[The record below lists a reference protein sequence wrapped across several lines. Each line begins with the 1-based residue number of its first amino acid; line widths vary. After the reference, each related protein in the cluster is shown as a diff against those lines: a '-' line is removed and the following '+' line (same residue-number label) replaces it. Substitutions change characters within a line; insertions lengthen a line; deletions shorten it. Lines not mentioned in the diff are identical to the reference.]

1 MTTEEEVRAY
11 CERRQIV
18 RPHINYV
25 IALLLLSLYEISVEV
40 SSHFLYAWGSDAFS
54 FLNGKE
60 AACYWGT
67 QLLFFLI
74 FGRWIAV
81 FAVRLYQR
89 FAPEHVR
96 RRCHCRPSCSEY
108 AVIVLRRYGII
119 WGGYK
124 CYRRIFYTCGAGY
137 VDDAP

>member
-1 MTTEEEVRAY
+1 MTTEEEVREY
-11 CERRQIV
+11 CEQRQIV
-18 RPHINYV
+18 RPHINYTL
-25 IALLLLSLYEISVEV
+25 ALLLLFLYESSVEV
-40 SSHFLYAWGSDAFS
+40 FSRFLYIWGSESFS
-54 FLNGKE
+54 FFKGKE
-60 AACYWGT
+60 MMCYWGT
-67 QLLFFLI
+67 QLFFFLI

>member
-25 IALLLLSLYEISVEV
+25 LALLLLSLYEISVEV
-40 SSHFLYAWGSDAFS
+40 SSHFLYAWGVMLF

-67 QLLFFLI
+67 QLLF
-74 FGRWIAV
+74 
-81 FAVRLYQR
+81 
-89 FAPEHVR
+89 
-96 RRCHCRPSCSEY
+96 S
-108 AVIVLRRYGII
+108 
-119 WGGYK
+119 
-124 CYRRIFYTCGAGY
+124 
-137 VDDAP
+137 

>member
-25 IALLLLSLYEISVEV
+25 LALLLLSLYEISVEV
-40 SSHFLYAWGSDAFS
+40 SSHFLYAWGSD
-54 FLNGKE
+54 
-60 AACYWGT
+60 
-67 QLLFFLI
+67 
-74 FGRWIAV
+74 
-81 FAVRLYQR
+81 
-89 FAPEHVR
+89 EHVR